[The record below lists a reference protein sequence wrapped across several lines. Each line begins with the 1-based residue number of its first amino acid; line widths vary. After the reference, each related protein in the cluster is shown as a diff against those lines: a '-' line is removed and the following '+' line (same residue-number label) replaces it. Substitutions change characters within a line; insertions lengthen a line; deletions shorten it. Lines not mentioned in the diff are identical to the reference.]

1 MDRHVGET
9 PMFDDVLWRSSR
21 DQLDY
26 LEWFSK
32 ALENKIGDKRNVSEG
47 RCNPGYWIFD
57 HVCFRGNEESGCLA
71 AFRLQHDG
79 RG

>member
-1 MDRHVGET
+1 
-9 PMFDDVLWRSSR
+9 MFDDVLWRSSR

-32 ALENKIGDKRNVSEG
+32 ALENKIGDKRNVIEG

-57 HVCFRGNEESGCLA
+57 HVCFRW
-71 AFRLQHDG
+71 Q
-79 RG
+79 